1 MSYSTLDFRFLIP
14 RGHHCDRRVVNGIV
28 FRTTAIF
35 YLPTTHERRREE
47 AVSRHRGREIVDP
60 CGGWRGSGIKS
71 YKWVVIHFPW
81 FWFMPPRGFVLLI
94 YIYIK
99 GACPRFKQSPT
110 YLIFAFQACQCAGT
124 KRQKFKSSSFL
135 FREIWTKVIE
145 RKVGSRIFEIVILTK
160 FWRISLTF
168 LIIFYRYTLMCC
180 VKSRETNGPFV
191 TNKNRG
197 GK

>member
-47 AVSRHRGREIVDP
+47 AVSRHERSWTRVAGGEVRESSRTNGLSFISPDSDSCLPAV
-60 CGGWRGSGIKS
+60 S
-71 YKWVVIHFPW
+71 YY
-81 FWFMPPRGFVLLI
+81 L

-135 FREIWTKVIE
+135 FREI
-145 RKVGSRIFEIVILTK
+145 
-160 FWRISLTF
+160 
-168 LIIFYRYTLMCC
+168 
-180 VKSRETNGPFV
+180 
-191 TNKNRG
+191 
-197 GK
+197 